1 MSQAMNWVVLSFIV
15 LGAGVGLLSAEGASS
30 SRPPVIKVGAIFGL
44 NTMYG
49 QIASIAFKAAEED
62 VNADPSFL
70 RGSKLRI
77 LINDAKRSGFL
88 SIMGALQFMETDV
101 VAIIGPQ
108 TSIMAH
114 VLSHLANE
122 LSVPMLSFTA
132 LDPTLSPLQFP
143 FFVQTAPSDLF
154 LMRAVAEMITY
165 YGWSDVVALYNDDD
179 NSRNG
184 VTALGDE
191 LEERRCRISYKAV
204 LPLDVVISSPVEI
217 IEELTKIR
225 GMESRIIVVNTFPN
239 TGKMIFEE
247 AERLGMMEKGYV
259 WIATT
264 WLSSLL
270 DSGFPLDT
278 KSLSG
283 VLTLRL
289 HTPDS
294 RKKRDFAARWKNK
307 LSNSNNK
314 TVGLNVYGL
323 YAYDTVWIIA
333 RAIKTHLEAGGNL
346 SFSHDAKLSSL
357 KGEALNLSALSRFVE
372 GSQLLDYIMHT
383 KMSGLTGPVQF
394 HQDRSMV
401 QPSYDIINL
410 VDDGFR
416 RIGYWS
422 NHSGLSIVP
431 PESFYSKLSNR
442 SSSNQHLKPV
452 TWPGGTLVTPRGWVF
467 RNNGRRLRIGVPD
480 RASFKDF
487 VSRVNGSSNK
497 VQGYCIDVFEAAVKL
512 LSYPVPHEF
521 IFFGDGLQNPN
532 YNELVNKVTTGVEFD
547 AVVGDVAIVTKRTR
561 IVDFTQPYIE
571 SGLVVVAPVS
581 TPTDNPWAF
590 LRPFTPPMW
599 AVTAGLFIVVGA
611 VIWILEHRTNDEFRG
626 PPRRQIITVLW
637 FTFSTMFFSHR
648 ENTLST
654 LGRMVLLIWL
664 FVVLIIT
671 SSYTASL
678 TSMLTVQQ
686 LNSPIKGV
694 DTLISSTGRIGF
706 QVGSFAENYMVDE
719 LNIARSRLV
728 PLGSPEEYANAL
740 QNGTVA
746 AIVDERPYV
755 DLFLSDYCKFAIR
768 GQEFTRCGWGF
779 AFPRDSPLAVDMSTA
794 ILGLSETG
802 ELQRIHDRWL
812 SKSNCST
819 PNGSQ
824 SGDSE
829 QLNVHSFWGM
839 FLVCGIACLVALL
852 IHLFKIVRDFCKHKP
867 EGEVEEEEAV
877 TLPQSSR
884 LKKLQ
889 SFLAYVDEKEVETKR
904 RFKRKRSNLSMS
916 IESRQI

>member
-1 MSQAMNWVVLSFIV
+1 MNCVLLGFIV
-15 LGAGVGLLSAEGASS
+15 LGAFLGLLSEGAST
-30 SRPPVIKVGAIFGL
+30 SRPRVIKVGAIFGL

-49 QIASIAFKAAEED
+49 HTASLAFKAAEED
-62 VNADPSFL
+62 VNSDPSFL
-70 RGSKLRI
+70 GGSKLRI
-77 LINDAKRSGFL
+77 MISDAQRS
-88 SIMGALQFMETDV
+88 ALQFMETDV

-122 LSVPMLSFTA
+122 LTVPMLSFTA

-143 FFVQTAPSDLF
+143 FFVQTAPNDLF
-154 LMRAVAEMITY
+154 LMRAIAEMITY

-191 LEERRCRISYKAV
+191 LEERRCKISYKAV
-204 LPLDVVISSPVEI
+204 LPLDVVITSPAEI

-247 AERLGMMEKGYV
+247 AKKLGMMEKGYV

-264 WLSSLL
+264 WLSSLV
-270 DSGFPLDT
+270 DSDFPLDL
-278 KSLSG
+278 KSLNG

-294 RKKRDFAARWKNK
+294 RKKRDFAARWKK
-307 LSNSNNK
+307 NK
-314 TVGLNVYGL
+314 TIGLNVYGL

-333 RAIKTHLEAGGNL
+333 QAVKSFLEAGGNL
-346 SFSHDAKLSSL
+346 TFSHDAKLSNL
-357 KGEALNLSALSRFVE
+357 KGEALNLSALSRFDE
-372 GSQLLDYIMHT
+372 GPQLLDYIMRT

-394 HQDRSMV
+394 HRDRSMV
-401 QPSYDIINL
+401 QPSYDIINV
-410 VDDGFR
+410 VDGRFR
-416 RIGYWS
+416 QIGYWS
-422 NHSGLSIVP
+422 NHSGLSVVP
-431 PESFYSKLSNR
+431 PESFYNKPSNR
-442 SSSNQHLKPV
+442 SSSNQHLNSV
-452 TWPGGTLVTPRGWVF
+452 TWPGGTSVTPRGWVF
-467 RNNGRRLRIGVPD
+467 PNNGKLLRIGVPN

-487 VSRVNGSSNK
+487 VSRVNGSSSHK

-532 YNELVNKVTTGVEFD
+532 YNDLVNKVANGVDFD
-547 AVVGDVAIVTKRTR
+547 AAVGDIAIVTKRTR
-561 IVDFTQPYIE
+561 IVDYTQPYIE
-571 SGLVVVAPVS
+571 SGLVVVAPV
-581 TPTDNPWAF
+581 TALNENPWAF

-599 AVTAGLFIVVGA
+599 AVTASFFMVVGA
-611 VIWILEHRTNDEFRG
+611 VIWILEHRTNDEF
-626 PPRRQIITVLW
+626 
-637 FTFSTMFFSHR
+637 TFSTMFFSHR
-648 ENTLST
+648 ENTTST

-694 DTLISSTGRIGF
+694 DTLISSSGRIGF
-706 QVGSFAENYMVDE
+706 QVGSFAENYMIDE

-728 PLGSPEEYANAL
+728 ALGSPQEYAIAL

-812 SKSNCST
+812 SKSNCSS
-819 PNGSQ
+819 PHGSQ

-839 FLVCGIACLVALL
+839 FLVCGIACLVALF
-852 IHLFKIVRDFCKHKP
+852 IHFVKVVRNFIKHKP
-867 EGEVEEEEAV
+867 EEEEKDIPSPE
-877 TLPQSSR
+877 SSR

-889 SFLAYVDEKEVETKR
+889 TFLAYIDEKEEESKR
-904 RFKRKRSNLSMS
+904 RFKRKRSSLSMNANSS
-916 IESRQI
+916 ISSRQI

>member
-1 MSQAMNWVVLSFIV
+1 MNCVLLGFIV
-15 LGAGVGLLSAEGASS
+15 LGAFLGLLSEGAST
-30 SRPPVIKVGAIFGL
+30 SRPRVIKVGAIFGL

-49 QIASIAFKAAEED
+49 QTASLAFKAAEED
-62 VNADPSFL
+62 VNSDLSFL
-70 RGSKLRI
+70 GGSKLRI
-77 LINDAKRSGFL
+77 MISDAQRSGFL

-122 LSVPMLSFTA
+122 LTVPMLSFTA

-143 FFVQTAPSDLF
+143 FFVQTAPNDLF
-154 LMRAVAEMITY
+154 LMRAIAEMITY

-191 LEERRCRISYKAV
+191 LEERRCKISYKAV
-204 LPLDVVISSPVEI
+204 LPLDVVITSPAEI

-264 WLSSLL
+264 WLSSLV
-270 DSGFPLDT
+270 DSDLPLDL
-278 KSLSG
+278 KSLNG

-294 RKKRDFAARWKNK
+294 RKKRDFVARWKK
-307 LSNSNNK
+307 NK
-314 TVGLNVYGL
+314 TIGLNVYGL

-333 RAIKTHLEAGGNL
+333 QAVKSFLEAGGNL
-346 SFSHDAKLSSL
+346 TFSHDAKLSNL
-357 KGEALNLSALSRFVE
+357 KGEALNLSALSRFDE
-372 GSQLLDYIMHT
+372 GPQLLDYIMRT

-394 HQDRSMV
+394 HRDRSMA
-401 QPSYDIINL
+401 QPSYDIINV
-410 VDDGFR
+410 VDGGFR
-416 RIGYWS
+416 QIGYWS
-422 NHSGLSIVP
+422 NHSGLSTVP
-431 PESFYSKLSNR
+431 PESFYNKPSNR
-442 SSSNQHLKPV
+442 SSSNQHLNSV
-452 TWPGGTLVTPRGWVF
+452 TWPGGTSVTPRGWVF
-467 RNNGRRLRIGVPD
+467 PNNGKLLRIGVPN

-487 VSRVNGSSNK
+487 VSRVNGSSNHK

-532 YNELVNKVTTGVEFD
+532 YNDLVNKVANGVDFD
-547 AVVGDVAIVTKRTR
+547 AAVGDIAIVTKRTR
-561 IVDFTQPYIE
+561 IVDYTQPYIE
-571 SGLVVVAPVS
+571 SGLVVVAPV
-581 TPTDNPWAF
+581 TALNENPWAF

-599 AVTAGLFIVVGA
+599 AVTASFFMVVGA

-626 PPRRQIITVLW
+626 PPRRQIITILW

-648 ENTLST
+648 ENTTST

-694 DTLISSTGRIGF
+694 DTLISSSGRIGF
-706 QVGSFAENYMVDE
+706 QVGSFAENYMIDE

-728 PLGSPEEYANAL
+728 ALGSPQEYATAL
-740 QNGTVA
+740 QNGTVS

-812 SKSNCST
+812 SKSNCSS
-819 PNGSQ
+819 PHGSQ

-839 FLVCGIACLVALL
+839 FLVCGIACLVALF
-852 IHLFKIVRDFCKHKP
+852 IHFVKVVRNFIKHKP
-867 EGEVEEEEAV
+867 EEEEKDIPSPE
-877 TLPQSSR
+877 SSR

-889 SFLAYVDEKEVETKR
+889 TFLAYIDEKEEESKR
-904 RFKRKRSNLSMS
+904 RFKRKRSSLSMNANSS
-916 IESRQI
+916 ISSRQV